1 MKKISLRLAVLL
13 FSVLGPLIAIGQPS
27 VSSPSDFTPGNIVI
41 VRAGDGAAVLA
52 NTGAAI
58 FLEEYTPSGTLVQTI
73 PLPST
78 ATSPEKAL
86 VISGTATSEGF
97 LSLTQDGRALML
109 IGYDGFGS
117 SSLSGT
123 TASAKNRTVARV
135 SGNAGVNIIGFTDV
149 ASGNNPRSVYS
160 TDGNALWM
168 SGGAGGIRYADFAS
182 STSTQLSTDLTNI
195 RVLKGFN
202 GQLYFSTSSGST
214 FRLGSIGSGFPIT
227 SGQSLTQLAGLPVTG
242 SPYDF
247 HFEDLDAGVAGPD
260 VLYIADDA
268 AAGGSIL
275 KYSLVAGT
283 WTANGSIAVAT
294 ARGLTGKKNIDGSV
308 TLFCT
313 NGAALVSLTDASG
326 YNASMTGTPS
336 VLVTAGTNRAFRGV
350 AFAPTPCDVPV
361 VTSVTEASRG
371 FCSSTLPST
380 ITFEVSA
387 TGAAPLTY
395 QWYDLA
401 NNIVTDNA
409 DISGSQTATL
419 TINGNFV
426 NYQNP
431 GFKCEV
437 SNNCLSGNEV
447 LGVDMQYVI
456 LTDAPPVPTPF
467 VFSTSTVMPGQ
478 EGVLFAAQDQFSAT
492 YNWNYTGTG
501 FTYTEDANNSIL
513 ADFAA
518 DATSGELQVTSSNA
532 CGNSPQ
538 GTLAIT
544 VEYTTEALTTFFVSE
559 EEPCAGGDYQ
569 YSVELIADYTYDWE
583 YSGSDVTITPVS
595 DGESD
600 ISISFGNNATSGTL
614 SVRATET
621 GKLQSDALTLDITVK
636 PLPAKP
642 VITQSGNSLVSSA
655 STGNQWYL
663 SSLIINGETSQTIT
677 PTQSGNFQVIST
689 VNGCAS
695 PSSDMFAFTFSGAT
709 SLLAASEAGLIS
721 AYPNPSKSEELTFI
735 NKGAETLSLFL
746 SDATGN
752 VLFTANV
759 EPNIE
764 LAFTGSLKPG
774 LYLAQFCNATNE
786 CVSKKIVIE

>member
-1 MKKISLRLAVLL
+1 MKKITSYCLL
-13 FSVLGPLIAIGQPS
+13 FLFAALGSIAAFGQPS
-27 VSSPSDFTPGNIVI
+27 VSTPTNFTPGNIVI
-41 VRAGDGAAVLA
+41 LRVGDGTNALV
-52 NTGAAI
+52 NTGSAV
-58 FLEEYTPSGTLVQTI
+58 FLEEYTPAGTLVQTLPI
-73 PLPST
+73 PAT
-78 ATSPEKAL
+78 ATTPEKAL
-86 VISGTATSEGF
+86 VISGTATSEGN
-97 LSLTQDGRALML
+97 LSLSQDGRALTL
-109 IGYDGFGS
+109 IGYDGPGS
-117 SSLSGT
+117 VSLSGT
-123 TASAKNRTVARV
+123 TASDKNRTVARV
-135 SGNAGVNIIGFTDV
+135 SGNGGIDIIGFTDV
-149 ASGNNPRSVYS
+149 ASSNNPRSVYS

-168 SGGAGGIRYADFAS
+168 CGGAGGIRYADFAS
-182 STSTQLSTDLTNI
+182 TTSTQLAATLTNI
-195 RVLKGFN
+195 RVLKAFN
-202 GQLYFSTSSGST
+202 GQLYFSTSSGTT
-214 FRLGSIGSGFPIT
+214 FRVGTVGTGFPVA
-227 SGQSLTQLAGLPVTG
+227 SGQTLTQLPGLPVTG

-247 HFEDLDAGVAGPD
+247 HFEDLDAGVAGLD

-275 KYSLVAGT
+275 KYSLVGGT

-326 YNASMTGTPS
+326 YNATMTGTPT

-361 VTSVTEASRG
+361 VTSITEQSRG
-371 FCSSTLPST
+371 FCSSSLPST

-401 NNIVTDNA
+401 DNIVSDNA

-419 TINGNFV
+419 TISGNFM

-431 GFKCEV
+431 GFKCKV

-447 LGVDMQYVI
+447 FGADMQYVI

-467 VFSTSTVMPGQ
+467 VFSTSTVTPGQ

-492 YNWNYTGTG
+492 YTWNYTGSG

-513 ADFAA
+513 ADFAS
-518 DATSGELQVTSSNA
+518 DATSGELQVTSTNA

-569 YSVELIADYTYDWE
+569 YSVELIADYTYEWE

-663 SSLIINGETSQTIT
+663 SSLIINGETGQTLT
-677 PTQSGNFQVIST
+677 PTQSGNYQVIST
-689 VNGCAS
+689 VDECVS
-695 PSSDMFAFTFSGAT
+695 PSSDAFAFTLSGPT
-709 SLLAASEAGLIS
+709 SIFAASEAEWIGV
-721 AYPNPSKSEELTFI
+721 YPNPASASSLTFV
-735 NKGAETLSLFL
+735 NKGSETLTLML
-746 SDATGN
+746 SDASGS
-752 VLFTANV
+752 VIFTADLQAN
-759 EPNIE
+759 EE
-764 LAFTGSLKPG
+764 KAFSGSLRPG
-774 LYLAQFCNATNE
+774 LYLTQFCNTQNE
-786 CVSKKIVIE
+786 CISKKVIVE